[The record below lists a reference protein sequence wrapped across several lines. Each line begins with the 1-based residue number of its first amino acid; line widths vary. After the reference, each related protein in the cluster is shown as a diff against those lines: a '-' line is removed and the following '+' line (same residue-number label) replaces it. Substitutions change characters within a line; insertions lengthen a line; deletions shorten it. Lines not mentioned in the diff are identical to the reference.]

1 MTSSSHGGVWP
12 LGTAAL
18 LIVFVGDP
26 FGNVVNAVALV
37 LVVIAAL
44 QVLTTKPASA
54 TTNTVILALAAM
66 MLAIATLQILHPN
79 VPSLTIGILGFRK
92 SAMVLLGVIIGVGWR
107 GSRVYGLRLAWWC
120 LFGAASLSLV
130 VHLAFPSIEQ
140 SISRSADKY
149 TSLLGGVERMQGL
162 FAGPFHVSMVG
173 VFLVLSA
180 SVSTGLVHRR
190 SVRYAAVAVG
200 LSCIYFSQVR
210 TGLVALGLGLIVM
223 LLITGTAQQ
232 WAGRMFLFCGLAL
245 LGIAFVKPLT
255 EYANQF
261 TALRLILDGGLDDS
275 RFTTRFD
282 SWASGLDMVDRS
294 PLFGNG
300 SGSAGDTL
308 GSYFAAGD
316 HVTSHNTL
324 LKYAV
329 EGGLIQAMLFL
340 LLCIAIAFAHVSF

>member
-140 SISRSADKY
+140 SIS
-149 TSLLGGVERMQGL
+149 
-162 FAGPFHVSMVG
+162 
-173 VFLVLSA
+173 
-180 SVSTGLVHRR
+180 
-190 SVRYAAVAVG
+190 
-200 LSCIYFSQVR
+200 
-210 TGLVALGLGLIVM
+210 
-223 LLITGTAQQ
+223 
-232 WAGRMFLFCGLAL
+232 
-245 LGIAFVKPLT
+245 
-255 EYANQF
+255 
-261 TALRLILDGGLDDS
+261 
-275 RFTTRFD
+275 
-282 SWASGLDMVDRS
+282 
-294 PLFGNG
+294 
-300 SGSAGDTL
+300 
-308 GSYFAAGD
+308 
-316 HVTSHNTL
+316 
-324 LKYAV
+324 
-329 EGGLIQAMLFL
+329 
-340 LLCIAIAFAHVSF
+340 